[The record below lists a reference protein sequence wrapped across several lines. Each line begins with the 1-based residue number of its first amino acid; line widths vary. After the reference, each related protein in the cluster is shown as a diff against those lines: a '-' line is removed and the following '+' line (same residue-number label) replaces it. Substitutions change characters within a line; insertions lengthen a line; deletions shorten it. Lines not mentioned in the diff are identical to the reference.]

1 MVEHDFRYSLLNPQ
15 HTLIECRA
23 LAPGLYQVTGNGG
36 SIQAGDV
43 LIVSLKGSKTLSMR
57 LSVDKVRHLINPRG
71 QWVAVTKGP
80 VFGELAIHE
89 WQVNCDACA
98 KELKFEFAVDAK
110 LGTKAQKPAATARIA
125 ELGWSTV
132 GSKHL
137 CPQCQ
142 KAAQ

>member
-71 QWVAVTKGP
+71 QWVGVTKGP

-125 ELGWSTV
+125 ELGWSTE
-132 GSKHL
+132 GSKHV